1 MTIPAIF
8 GLPQLPL
15 AKWVNSATQWLLTHA
30 TGLFHVISSVL
41 GSINS
46 AISGALHGI
55 PEAALFAIVLLLA
68 WEFIG
73 FTGVV
78 GAFVALGLIS
88 NLGLWSPTLDTLAL
102 TLTATLFSL
111 AIALPVGIWAGLRER
126 RESLV
131 KPIVDFMQTMPP
143 YVYLIPSV
151 MFFSVGAVP
160 AIISTII
167 FASAPPI
174 RMTTLGIRQVPADKV
189 EVSVAFGATQWQIL
203 RKVQLPLA
211 LPSILVGVNQCIM
224 MSLSM
229 VIIASMI
236 GANGLGQN
244 IINAITQVQVGAG
257 FVAGLA
263 VVLLAIVLD
272 RITHGVGRRFTRRH
286 GEARTW
292 QLPLSILLRRGWQ
305 LMNGRRVGN
314 DRTPTRTA
322 GSGGAA
328 SNDARL
334 RVPSGLRDNGEAPG
348 TITLR
353 DVKH

>member
-8 GLPQLPL
+8 ALPQLPL
-15 AKWVNSATQWLLTHA
+15 SKWVNTATQWLLTHA

-41 GSINS
+41 GSIDS
-46 AISGALHGI
+46 AIGNALHAI
-55 PEAALFAIVLLLA
+55 PEAGLFAIVLLLA
-68 WEFIG
+68 WEFVG
-73 FTGVV
+73 LTGVL
-78 GAFVALGLIS
+78 GTFVALGLIS
-88 NLGLWSPTLDTLAL
+88 NLGLWSPMLDTLAL

-126 RESLV
+126 RESSV

-174 RMTTLGIRQVPADKV
+174 RMTTLGIRQVPADKI
-189 EVSVAFGATQWQIL
+189 EVSVAFGASQWQIL

-236 GANGLGQN
+236 GASGLGQN

-272 RITHGVGRRFTRRH
+272 RITHGVGRRFTRQQ
-286 GEARTW
+286 GEVKIW
-292 QLPLSILLRRGWQ
+292 HLPLSILLRRGWHSI
-305 LMNGRRVGN
+305 NGRTVELDGPPVR
-314 DRTPTRTA
+314 A
-322 GSGGAA
+322 GERGGTG
-328 SNDARL
+328 SDAGVHFRGG
-334 RVPSGLRDNGEAPG
+334 RPDEGEPPG
-348 TITLR
+348 IVTL
-353 DVKH
+353 DHFKH